1 MVNARAFSCLLALA
15 AAAVA
20 PSINAA
26 SSAWQSYQGEARD
39 PENGTLLYVEQHFQ
53 RFDADRLSERVVA
66 YLCPSGE
73 GMFARKRVDYT
84 RSLTAPAFDLR
95 DARSDYREGMVRQAD
110 DRVALFAGEL
120 DADPVLSFESAPADL
135 VADAG
140 FDEFVRQNWSSLTQG
155 RSVSLRFGLP
165 SRAASYRFQLVPDGE
180 TTWDDRP
187 ALALKLRLSGVLG
200 WFAPDIRV
208 LYDLE
213 QKRLV
218 HYQGLSN
225 LRDAAGT
232 QLQAQIAFPQS
243 PVSAPSGAVEAV
255 LDTPLVACRSESA
268 LSTADRATEK
278 ASGSEHPNRET

>member
-20 PSINAA
+20 LPVDAV
-26 SSAWQSYQGEARD
+26 SSTWQSYQGEARD
-39 PENGTLLYVEQHFQ
+39 PDNGTLLYVEQHFQ
-53 RFDADRLSERVVA
+53 RFDANRLSERVVA
-66 YLCPSGE
+66 YLCPSGV

-95 DARSDYREGMVRQAD
+95 DARSDYREGMVWQSE
-110 DRVALFAGEL
+110 DRVALFAGAL
-120 DADPVLSFESAPADL
+120 DADPELSFASAPADL

-155 RSVSLRFGLP
+155 RSVSLRFGVP
-165 SRAASYRFQLVPDGE
+165 SRAGSYRFQLVPDGE

-255 LDTPLVACRSESA
+255 LDTPLVACRSGSA
-268 LSTADRATEK
+268 LSTADRSTDK
-278 ASGSEHPNRET
+278 ASGSEHQNRET

>member
-1 MVNARAFSCLLALA
+1 MVNARAISCLLAFA

-20 PSINAA
+20 PSIDAGP
-26 SSAWQSYQGEARD
+26 SAWQSYQGEARD
-39 PENGTLLYVEQHFQ
+39 PDNGTLLYVEQHFQ

-120 DADPVLSFESAPADL
+120 NADPVLDFASAPADL

-155 RSVSLRFGLP
+155 RSVSLRFGVP
-165 SRAASYRFQLVPDGE
+165 SRAGSYRFQLVPDGK
-180 TTWDDRP
+180 TTWHDRP
-187 ALALKLRLSGVLG
+187 ALALRLRLSGVLG

-225 LRDAAGT
+225 LRDAAGA
-232 QLQAQIAFPQS
+232 QLQAQIAFPHS
-243 PVSAPSGAVEAV
+243 PVSAASGAVEEA
-255 LDTPLVACRSESA
+255 LDTPLIACSPESA
-268 LSTADRATEK
+268 LSTADRATDK
-278 ASGSEHPNRET
+278 SSGSEHRNRES

>member
-20 PSINAA
+20 LPVEAV
-26 SSAWQSYQGEARD
+26 SSTWQSYQGEARD
-39 PENGTLLYVEQHFQ
+39 PDNGTLLYVEQHFQ

-95 DARSDYREGMVRQAD
+95 DARSDYREGMVWQSEY
-110 DRVALFAGEL
+110 RVALFAGAL
-120 DADPVLSFESAPADL
+120 DVDPELSFASAPADL

-155 RSVSLRFGLP
+155 RSVSLRFGVP
-165 SRAASYRFQLVPDGE
+165 SRAGSYRFQLVPDGE

-187 ALALKLRLSGVLG
+187 ALALKLRLNGVLG

-218 HYQGLSN
+218 RYQGLSN

-268 LSTADRATEK
+268 LSTADRATDK
-278 ASGSEHPNRET
+278 ASGSEHQNRET